1 MNHILMLPS
10 FLGLG
15 NLRGM
20 EWVIIIVVFLLL
32 FGATRI
38 PKLMRNVGKGVRG
51 FKQGLN
57 DMKDEIN
64 KPLDDEDDVK
74 PQKGDDDKP
83 QKKNDGS
90 NAAEPADK

>member
-1 MNHILMLPS
+1 MNIFLTIPL

-20 EWVIIIVVFLLL
+20 EWVIIIVAFLLL

-57 DMKDEIN
+57 DMKEEIN
-64 KPLDDEDDVK
+64 KPVDEDEEKK
-74 PQKGDDDKP
+74 PEEKEKGTTAD
-83 QKKNDGS
+83 N
-90 NAAEPADK
+90 PADK

>member
-1 MNHILMLPS
+1 MMPL

-57 DMKDEIN
+57 DMKEEIN
-64 KPLDDEDDVK
+64 RPVDEEEK
-74 PQKGDDDKP
+74 AASDKE
-83 QKKNDGS
+83 KKEES
-90 NAAEPADK
+90 TDK

>member
-1 MNHILMLPS
+1 MNTFLTIPL

-20 EWVIIIVVFLLL
+20 EWVIIIVAFLLL

-57 DMKDEIN
+57 DMKEEIN
-64 KPLDDEDDVK
+64 KPVDEDDNK
-74 PQKGDDDKP
+74 PEKKEKGTTAD
-83 QKKNDGS
+83 N
-90 NAAEPADK
+90 PADK

>member
-1 MNHILMLPS
+1 MSNFLMMPL

-57 DMKDEIN
+57 DMKEEIN
-64 KPLDDEDDVK
+64 RPVDEEEK
-74 PQKGDDDKP
+74 AASDKE
-83 QKKNDGS
+83 KKEESTD
-90 NAAEPADK
+90 E

>member
-57 DMKDEIN
+57 D
-64 KPLDDEDDVK
+64 EDDVK
-74 PQKGDDDKP
+74 PQKRDDGDKP
-83 QKKNDGS
+83 QKKDDGS
-90 NAAEPADK
+90 NAAELADK

>member
-1 MNHILMLPS
+1 MSQIFMMPL

-15 NLRGM
+15 NLRGF

-64 KPLDDEDDVK
+64 KPLDDEE
-74 PQKGDDDKP
+74 P
-83 QKKNDGS
+83 KKEEPKKEEPK
-90 NAAEPADK
+90 AEE